1 MADNNEHIEE
11 NSVEEEYTFPPI
23 SPELR
28 ADIDGKHA
36 VEKLLEEKYA
46 SRGLKF
52 TAGFGGSYP
61 VQAWGII
68 DDYRF
73 YFRFRHDSASIRI
86 GFIAEDRLAREYQRD
101 MKFHAERMARLDK
114 EEAETGIVDD
124 SVFAMLY
131 RQEPVLEELNGIDD
145 YPSSIRK
152 QAYWGNIYDDEYKG
166 HLNPEE
172 CETIF
177 THLIEN
183 LAEVEYED
191 PITIE
196 L

>member
-1 MADNNEHIEE
+1 MADNNEQIEE
-11 NSVEEEYTFPPI
+11 TSVEKGYSFPPI
-23 SPELR
+23 SPELQ
-28 ADIDGKHA
+28 AEIEAKDA
-36 VEKLLEEKYA
+36 VEKFLEEKYA
-46 SRGLKF
+46 DRGLKF

-68 DDYRF
+68 DGYRF

-101 MKFHAERMARLDK
+101 MKFHAERIARLDK

-131 RQEPVLEELNGIDD
+131 RQEPVLGELNGIDD

-166 HLNPEE
+166 HLNAEE

-183 LAEVEYED
+183 LVEVDYED